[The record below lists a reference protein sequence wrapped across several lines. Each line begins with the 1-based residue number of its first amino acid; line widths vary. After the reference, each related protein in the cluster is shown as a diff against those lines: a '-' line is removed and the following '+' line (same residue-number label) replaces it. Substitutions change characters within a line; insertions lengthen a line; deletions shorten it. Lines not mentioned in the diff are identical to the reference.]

1 MMCSALCRCQ
11 TGAHHP
17 ILQTTEN
24 ACVIGSTQA
33 ALPPCP
39 IMNCSNSLKCHRH
52 MYCLIF
58 THNQLLSNRIV
69 KGSILVAH
77 LQYQTL
83 RLCVTN
89 VIFEVDMA
97 LTLTDAQL
105 KRALRYRATRKHTQH
120 NKTKS
125 ARCSLTSSLP
135 KHLLSISTVGVAHS
149 LQHLCFAV
157 RKGDTLVQTPCVSCF
172 STYSMRV
179 GCKVPAVTVHA
190 EHSSQDLLT
199 KA

>member
-157 RKGDTLVQTPCVSCF
+157 RKGDTLVQTQCVSCF

-179 GCKVPAVTVHA
+179 G
-190 EHSSQDLLT
+190 
-199 KA
+199 